1 MGKNMNKNMA
11 KILIWNGPN
20 WPMRLKIESTSN
32 AMLFSSLFLTAPGM
46 TVGGYFTSS
55 APPLKYPSVRLRT
68 PMFIFL
74 VIYLHA
80 RQYKSI
86 RCT

>member
-32 AMLFSSLFLTAPGM
+32 AMLFSSLHQVWLSAD
-46 TVGGYFTSS
+46 TSP
-55 APPLKYPSVRLRT
+55 ALHPLWNILVLNYVRLCL
-68 PMFIFL
+68 FF
-74 VIYLHA
+74 
-80 RQYKSI
+80 
-86 RCT
+86 

>member
-1 MGKNMNKNMA
+1 MGKNINKNMA

-46 TVGGYFTSS
+46 TVGKYFTSS
-55 APPLKYPSVRLRT
+55 APLWNILVLDYVRLCL
-68 PMFIFL
+68 FF
-74 VIYLHA
+74 
-80 RQYKSI
+80 
-86 RCT
+86 

>member
-1 MGKNMNKNMA
+1 MGKNTNKNMA

-46 TVGGYFTSS
+46 TVGKYFTSS
-55 APPLKYPSVRLRT
+55 APLWNILVLDYVRLCL
-68 PMFIFL
+68 FF
-74 VIYLHA
+74 
-80 RQYKSI
+80 
-86 RCT
+86 